1 MIKTFV
7 NSEGWK
13 QLLNCWSTALFRLI
27 EELWDWQFFFTLLVS
42 VSPVCNGCCSVYC
55 FYLYRYRLTVD
66 TIIDCRCQSL
76 TPDESV
82 VKKKVR
88 LANRQLFCSCFFV
101 FLMIFA
107 KLLLSVVY
115 FYSKNRHIYY
125 SNLLVF
131 SFSSSSTH

>member
-1 MIKTFV
+1 MFHLFV
-7 NSEGWK
+7 MVVVLFTVSIFIGIVRQST
-13 QLLNCWSTALFRLI
+13 QLSTVAV
-27 EELWDWQFFFTLLVS
+27 E
-42 VSPVCNGCCSVYC
+42 VC
-55 FYLYRYRLTVD
+55 
-66 TIIDCRCQSL
+66 L

-115 FYSKNRHIYY
+115 FYSKNRRIYY

-131 SFSSSSTH
+131 SFSSLSTH